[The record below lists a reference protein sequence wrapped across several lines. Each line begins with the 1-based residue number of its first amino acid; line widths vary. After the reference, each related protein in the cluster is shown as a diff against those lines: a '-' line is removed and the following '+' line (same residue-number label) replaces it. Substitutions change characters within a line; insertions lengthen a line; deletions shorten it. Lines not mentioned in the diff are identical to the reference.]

1 MSNQSSSPTLTNCS
15 FQTNTA
21 NNNGWGMFNGISS
34 NPSLTNCVLF
44 GNGGSKT
51 IITVGGSSLSAS
63 YSLFENEVTDFTDN
77 GNNLT
82 GVTISPFASTTS
94 TQLSACAPAI
104 NAGNPASLTAATG
117 PYSATALPQTDLA
130 GNPRIVGNRVD
141 MGAYEFQGTPAQPVV
156 ITAQPAAG
164 SAVCAGGSVTTSVSV
179 SGTTSAYQ
187 WYNALGA
194 VAGQTSA
201 TLTLS
206 NLQASQAGS
215 YSVVVT
221 GACNSVTSTAFSLT
235 VNPLP
240 TASISGNLTVCS
252 GQSTTLTASG
262 GTTYLWNTGA
272 TTASISATAGA
283 YSVTVSSGS
292 CSANTSATVTASPA
306 LVASISGNLTV
317 CSGQSTTLTAS
328 GGTTYLWNTGA
339 TTASISATA
348 GAYSVTV
355 STGTCSAT
363 TSATVTANPALVAS
377 ISGNLTVCSVKAPP
391 SPLAGARP
399 TCGARAR
406 PRPAFPLPPG
416 LIRSPFQVAVAQLRP
431 VPPLRPTQPL

>member
-1 MSNQSSSPTLTNCS
+1 MAGARLFHYFCSACRLPTACL
-15 FQTNTA
+15 
-21 NNNGWGMFNGISS
+21 
-34 NPSLTNCVLF
+34 
-44 GNGGSKT
+44 
-51 IITVGGSSLSAS
+51 ITRYGL
-63 YSLFENEVTDFTDN
+63 YRQ

-82 GVTISPFASTTS
+82 GVTISPFATTHP
-94 TQLSACAPAI
+94 LSACAPAI
-104 NAGNPASLTAATG
+104 DAGYPAILTAASG
-117 PYSATALPQTDLA
+117 PYSATALPNRSGRQPPYC
-130 GNPRIVGNRVD
+130 GERVD
-141 MGAYEFQGTPAQPVV
+141 MGAYEFRVRPLPVA
-156 ITAQPAAG
+156 ITAQPVAG

-292 CSANTSATVTASPA
+292 CSVNTSANGYGQSRF
-306 LVASISGNLTV
+306 
-317 CSGQSTTLTAS
+317 SGQ
-328 GGTTYLWNTGA
+328 Y
-339 TTASISATA
+339 
-348 GAYSVTV
+348 
-355 STGTCSAT
+355 
-363 TSATVTANPALVAS
+363 
-377 ISGNLTVCSVKAPP
+377 
-391 SPLAGARP
+391 
-399 TCGARAR
+399 
-406 PRPAFPLPPG
+406 
-416 LIRSPFQVAVAQLRP
+416 
-431 VPPLRPTQPL
+431 